1 MSRRTVRKGVFKAL
15 YTRIFLEEPDFNN
28 TVEEAF
34 SEDAIL
40 WFDQDDTDISLF
52 TDINENDKVFF
63 TDLIKGVTENIDRI
77 NEIIEENL
85 KSWKMNRI
93 AKTDLAILQLAV
105 YEIFYRDDVPDSVAI
120 NEAVELGKEY
130 GTDDSGSFINGVL
143 GKVVRDFKPES

>member
-15 YTRIFLEEPDFNN
+15 YTRSFLEEPDFNK

-34 SEDAIL
+34 CEDAIL
-40 WFDQDDTDISLF
+40 WFDQDDSDISLF
-52 TDINENDKVFF
+52 TDINENDRVFF

-143 GKVVRDFKPES
+143 GKVVREFKS

>member
-15 YTRIFLEEPDFNN
+15 YTRSFLEEPDFNKS
-28 TVEEAF
+28 VEEAF
-34 SEDAIL
+34 REDAIL
-40 WFDQDDTDISLF
+40 WFDEEENDISLF
-52 TDINENDKVFF
+52 TDINDNDRVFF
-63 TDLIKGVTENIDRI
+63 TDLIKGVIENIDRI

-105 YEIFYRDDVPDSVAI
+105 YEIFYRDDIPDSVAI

-143 GKVVRDFKPES
+143 GKIVREFKP

>member
-15 YTRIFLEEPDFNN
+15 YTRSFLEEPDFNK

-34 SEDAIL
+34 REDAIL
-40 WFDQDDTDISLF
+40 WFDEEENDISLF
-52 TDINENDKVFF
+52 TDINDNDRVFF
-63 TDLIKGVTENIDRI
+63 TDLIKGVIENIDRI

-143 GKVVRDFKPES
+143 GKIVREFKP

>member
-1 MSRRTVRKGVFKAL
+1 MSRRTVRKGIFKAL
-15 YTRIFLEEPDFNN
+15 YIRSFLEEMDFNKE
-28 TVEEAF
+28 VEEAF
-34 SEDAIL
+34 REDAIL
-40 WFDQDDTDISLF
+40 WFDQDDNDISLF
-52 TDINENDKVFF
+52 TDINDNDKIFF
-63 TDLIKGVTENIDRI
+63 TDLIKGVIKNIDSI
-77 NEIIEENL
+77 NEIIEDNL

-143 GKVVRDFKPES
+143 GKIVREFKS